1 MKKLTLLLVF
11 ASLVFFGCNKQE
23 SNPELN
29 DQQFKQSLPDSWVL
43 NMDAENYT
51 WEPTPFDAQVNNPV
65 PNTLKGGNSVHTHGD
80 FSFSAISI
88 SWSGTVNNGGSHGEA
103 TFQQTF
109 TSLPFPPFTPFDP
122 PVTTMITMETECLMD
137 DGNEVVYG
145 GVFTEVLN
153 SPFPGGGPFAVGN
166 HLYFKVIDNGQ
177 GSNAPADQFSTFL
190 AISPVSRCDVYTPDN
205 PLWTLFGPYQDVM
218 DPGSV
223 KLNN

>member
-29 DQQFKQSLPDSWVL
+29 DQQVKQSLPDTWVL
-43 NMDAENYT
+43 NMDAENFS
-51 WEPTPFDAQVNNPV
+51 WEPTAFDTQVNNPV
-65 PNTLKGGNSVHTHGD
+65 PNKLKGGNSVHTHGD
-80 FSFSAISI
+80 FSFGPISI
-88 SWSGTVNNGGSHGEA
+88 SWSGTVNNGGNHGEA

-109 TSLPFPPFTPFDP
+109 AGV
-122 PVTTMITMETECLMD
+122 PVVITMETECLMD

-153 SPFPGGGPFAVGN
+153 SPFPPGGGPFVVGN

-177 GSNAPADQFSTFL
+177 GNNAPADQFSTFL
-190 AISPVSRCDVYTPDN
+190 AISPVSRCGVYTPDYF
-205 PLWTLFGPYQDVM
+205 LWTFFGPYQDVM